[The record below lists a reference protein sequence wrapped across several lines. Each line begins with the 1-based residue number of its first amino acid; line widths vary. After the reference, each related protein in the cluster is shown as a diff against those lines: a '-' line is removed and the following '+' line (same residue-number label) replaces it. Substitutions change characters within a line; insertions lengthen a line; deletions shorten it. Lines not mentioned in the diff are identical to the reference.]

1 MSNISIYFSSSRF
14 FDVGFL
20 EYPADICS
28 LLLDFLMPFFGL
40 GYGGS
45 GAGQAVNPQKV
56 SAAENELDMI
66 TDLFTS
72 TAQAG
77 PMSVDSVAASVL
89 VDACHNKCIPSNYT
103 DSELNKG
110 ESVCIDRCVAK
121 FFEVNAK
128 IGEHMQTLSQNARS
142 GLGQPFGR

>member
-1 MSNISIYFSSSRF
+1 MCPDVPLISL
-14 FDVGFL
+14 GL
-20 EYPADICS
+20 LNYPTDIRW
-28 LLLDFLMPFFGL
+28 LLLGSLMPFFGF
-40 GYGGS
+40 GHS
-45 GAGQAVNPQKV
+45 GAGASQAINPQKV

-66 TDLFTS
+66 TDLFTR
-72 TAQAG
+72 
-77 PMSVDSVAASVL
+77 L
-89 VDACHNKCIPSNYT
+89 VDACHSKCIPPNYT

-142 GLGQPFGR
+142 GLGQTLGR